1 MLKKKLQSIKEK
13 MMVYWRN
20 TDRHYLGEWI
30 VLGGV
35 LLFCLLTMCYKDI
48 ISTNY
53 DTNYFLNYIFSDKCL
68 RVREILL
75 ACPYGVSFF
84 IVYGIGFF
92 PVWLI
97 GKFGAGDIICESIGC
112 LIWMK
117 MFLCIITIGMLIQ
130 VRRIAYIIGIRKENI
145 KWLLFAIS
153 SSLFVV
159 LPVFQIAQYDVI
171 ALFFIVLGIR
181 LYLEGHNK
189 LFLLTF
195 SFAVPMKYFAIFIFV
210 PIVLYKTK
218 KIWKVIL
225 ELLAGAGVLLFER
238 VIIGNLF
245 LKIADLFQASRTVVS
260 EVLVASNELSGGML
274 EQQADVVSSYGD
286 QFVSGQLGYLMH
298 NEITIGNFN
307 ASLFFLAWAVVC
319 VWAFVKKTAL
329 DGKNQGRDIITLG
342 LFTYMGFFL
351 TFYSWNSY
359 WIILLAPFLVIYV
372 FMHEENLR
380 NNLIF
385 EMVITLGFVIGETIH
400 ESWVFGGQY
409 SFSYLIMRDT
419 NPRLMNVY
427 YLVEKYKIA
436 KYYPAIF
443 AIVLVCIGAL
453 LIINQRSKKA
463 EISENIVT
471 TGNNVTSVGRGFW
484 WLRLFIVIAF
494 TFAIVYCNYLA

>member
-1 MLKKKLQSIKEK
+1 MVGKSIQELKEK
-13 MMVYWRN
+13 IIGYWKN
-20 TDRHYLGEWI
+20 TDRHFFGEWI
-30 VLGGV
+30 VLGVV
-35 LLFCLLTMCYKDI
+35 LMFCLLTMCYRDI
-48 ISTNY
+48 ISTNH
-53 DTNYFLNYIFSDKCL
+53 DTYYFMDYLFSDKCL

-84 IVYGIGFF
+84 IAYGVGFF

-97 GKFGAGDIICESIGC
+97 GKLSVGDIICETVGC

-117 MFLCIITIGMLIQ
+117 IFLCLITVGMLIQ
-130 VRRIAYIIGIRKENI
+130 VRRIAYIIGIKKENI
-145 KWLLFAIS
+145 KWLLFAIA

-195 SFAVPMKYFAIFIFV
+195 SFAVPMKYFAIFVFV

-218 KIWKVIL
+218 KIWKVLL
-225 ELLAGAGVLLFER
+225 ELVAGVGILLFER
-238 VIIGNLF
+238 VFIGILF
-245 LKIADLFQASRTVVS
+245 LKISDFLQASQTVFS

-274 EQQADVVSSYGD
+274 ERQADVVGSYGD

-298 NEITIGNFN
+298 NEITVGNFN
-307 ASLFFLAWAVVC
+307 ASFFFLAWAAVC
-319 VWAFVKKTAL
+319 VWAFVKKTAV
-329 DGKNQGRDIITLG
+329 DNKVQGRDIITIG
-342 LFTYMGFFL
+342 LFTYLGFFL

-359 WIILLAPFLVIYV
+359 WIILLAPFLIMYV

-385 EMVITLGFVIGETIH
+385 ETIITLGFVIGETIH

-409 SFSYLIMRDT
+409 SFSYLIMKDT

-443 AIVLVCIGAL
+443 AIVLVCIGAF
-453 LIINQRSKKA
+453 LIINQRSRKT
-463 EISENIVT
+463 EISEKIAED
-471 TGNNVTSVGRGFW
+471 GNDATSIGRGFW

-494 TFAIVYCNYLA
+494 TFAIVYCNYFA